1 MSNAID
7 PGKGDDIST
16 RTPMPGDIAAR
27 IIQRVAE
34 LPDRNSPEDWPDA
47 MLVTGEELQ
56 FIIGEEIVPLAE
68 ETMRLY
74 RELGA
79 SKENLRFM
87 GDQLDTAIA
96 ERDDLRSRLAS
107 AEVARIE
114 AMNESSVMVE
124 DVETAER
131 IADTMRDLV
140 DDMTTEVQRLRVRT
154 ARAFWGAVVTVGLLA
169 GMQLWRAWA

>member
-1 MSNAID
+1 MTID
-7 PGKGDDIST
+7 PGKGA
-16 RTPMPGDIAAR
+16 IAAR

-56 FIIGEEIVPLAE
+56 FIIGEEIAPLAE

-79 SKENLRFM
+79 SKANLRFV
-87 GDQLDTAIA
+87 DE
-96 ERDDLRSRLAS
+96 ER
-107 AEVARIE
+107 
-114 AMNESSVMVE
+114 
-124 DVETAER
+124 ETAER

-154 ARAFWGAVVTVGLLA
+154 ARAFWGAVVAVGLLA

>member
-79 SKENLRFM
+79 AKANLRFV
-87 GDQLDTAIA
+87 DE
-96 ERDDLRSRLAS
+96 ER
-107 AEVARIE
+107 
-114 AMNESSVMVE
+114 
-124 DVETAER
+124 ETAER

-154 ARAFWGAVVTVGLLA
+154 ARAFWGSVVAVGLLA
-169 GMQLWRAWA
+169 GMQLWRALA